1 MKKKKIIAFEN
12 TSTAMTYLISI
23 LDKTKQKLKVV
34 HLLNSNIEVS
44 ETMLRLCWLVIALGF
59 QQRYNHNCSIRYHR
73 TKLFLVNVIF
83 FPSFVQP
90 KKRKRKPIFSSRV
103 NSVDRKKAREIWTQ
117 VNRRKELEWTWHF
130 YVCRLLIKTLRFRN
144 ERLRE
149 RLEGKRIKERLCL
162 KNKITWRRK
171 KENQLVFDVT
181 KSRRWVWASVLE

>member
-1 MKKKKIIAFEN
+1 MLTCHRSWFPTTIQ
-12 TSTAMTYLISI
+12 SQLQHSISSY
-23 LDKTKQKLKVV
+23 KTLSC
-34 HLLNSNIEVS
+34 H
-44 ETMLRLCWLVIALGF
+44 MW
-59 QQRYNHNCSIRYHR
+59 
-73 TKLFLVNVIF
+73 F

-90 KKRKRKPIFSSRV
+90 KKRKQKPIFSSRV

-149 RLEGKRIKERLCL
+149 RLEGKRIKERLRS
-162 KNKITWRRK
+162 KNKLTWRRK